1 MKKILLLSAVFLFSG
16 FASHALAQSSGNFV
30 PLTNIPGLTQGA
42 VANSNGLANFLN
54 NLYKYLIGV
63 AAVLAVIMIIWGGL
77 EISTQDSVSKKSDG
91 KQRITQAILGLVL
104 VLSPVLVFSII
115 NPSILNL
122 SLNLKP
128 LDIHPGTWSGDV
140 ATTQQVDTA
149 SGCTVSG
156 VSGVLQIAICP
167 STAAAAKWGQSCSG
181 NLSTITPLTKTTTGA
196 ATSVITCAGAKSY
209 TFIFAHNA
217 SGLFSKVIN
226 MLEPLARSSD
236 NPNNGADAV
245 LFANICKNAPPDLG
259 WKTCISDNPS
269 FSFSVPCLPPPTTQI
284 PAGVSGECYKETLTC
299 DTPSI
304 FPGKCSNSIN
314 WTPFE

>member
-1 MKKILLLSAVFLFSG
+1 MKKILLLSIIFLFSG
-16 FASHALAQSSGNFV
+16 FASHAFAQSSGNFV
-30 PLTNIPGLTQGA
+30 PLTSIPGLTQGA
-42 VANSNGLANFLN
+42 VADSSGLANFLN

-77 EISTQDSVSKKSDG
+77 EISTKDSVSQKSNG

-128 LDIHPGTWSGDV
+128 LDIQQGTWSGDA

-156 VSGVLQIAICP
+156 VSGVLQIAVCP
-167 STAAAAKWGQSCSG
+167 SPAAAEKWGQNCSG
-181 NLSTITPLTKTTTGA
+181 NLSAITPLTKTVSGA
-196 ATSVITCAGAKSY
+196 ATSVVNCAGTASY
-209 TFIFAHNA
+209 TFIVAHNA
-217 SGLFSKVIN
+217 SGLFSKIIN
-226 MLEPLARSSD
+226 MLEPLAVSSD
-236 NPNNGADAV
+236 NPNNGTNAV

-269 FSFSVPCLPPPTTQI
+269 VSFSVPCLPQPKTQI
-284 PAGVSGECYKETLTC
+284 PADVSGKCYKETLTC
-299 DTPSI
+299 DTSSI
-304 FPGKCSNSIN
+304 FIGKCSNSIN
-314 WTPFE
+314 WTPFQ